1 LWPFPA
7 PGKAR
12 RIFPG
17 NFGLY
22 SELIKTKNDAPAGF
36 TKFSDKEGTEIM
48 PRHFVLSKDGRIA
61 TLTFNRPEKRNPLNE
76 ETLLELEGL
85 LHQVRDDPQVRVM
98 IFTGSGNTF
107 SAGADLS
114 QIRGIS
120 DEQERQR
127 VFAQY
132 RKRRGRLVGRVL
144 DVLVNLEPITI
155 AAINGYAVG
164 GGWALALGC
173 DFKIA
178 VDEAQFWFPEVDL
191 GVPLSAGS
199 TALLTAHVG
208 PTRAKEIIITC
219 RRYNAAELLAMG
231 LVNRVVKTGE
241 LHTAVNELAHNL
253 AAKNHA
259 AVMGS
264 KLIVNTVASGKAPVQ
279 PDLLLDRS

>member
-1 LWPFPA
+1 
-7 PGKAR
+7 
-12 RIFPG
+12 
-17 NFGLY
+17 
-22 SELIKTKNDAPAGF
+22 
-36 TKFSDKEGTEIM
+36 M
-48 PRHFVLSKDGRIA
+48 PKHFVLSKEGRIA

-76 ETLLELEGL
+76 EILLELEDM

-114 QIRGIS
+114 QTRGIN

-144 DVLVNLEPITI
+144 EVLVNLEPITI

-178 VDEAQFWFPEVDL
+178 VEEAQFWFPEVDL
-191 GVPLSAGS
+191 GVPLSAGA
-199 TALLTAHVG
+199 TALLAAHVG

-219 RRYNAAELLAMG
+219 RRYKAAELLTMG
-231 LVNRVVKTGE
+231 LLNRVVKKDE
-241 LHTAVNELAHNL
+241 LHPAVKELAQSL
-253 AAKNHA
+253 IAKNQT

-264 KLIVNTVASGKAPVQ
+264 KLIVNTITSGKAPMQ

>member
-1 LWPFPA
+1 
-7 PGKAR
+7 
-12 RIFPG
+12 
-17 NFGLY
+17 
-22 SELIKTKNDAPAGF
+22 
-36 TKFSDKEGTEIM
+36 M
-48 PRHFVLSKDGRIA
+48 PKHFVLSKDGRIA

-76 ETLLELEGL
+76 EILLELEEM
-85 LHQVRDDPQVRVM
+85 LHQVRDDSQVRVM

-114 QIRGIS
+114 QIRGIN
-120 DEQERQR
+120 DEQERQL

-178 VDEAQFWFPEVDL
+178 TEEAQFWFPEVDL

-199 TALLTAHVG
+199 TALLAAHVG

-219 RRYNAAELLAMG
+219 RRYSAAELLAMG
-231 LVNRVVKTGE
+231 LLNRVVKKDE
-241 LHTAVNELAHNL
+241 LHPVVNELAQSL
-253 AAKNHA
+253 IAKNQA

-264 KLIVNTVASGKAPVQ
+264 KLIVNTVTSGKAPVQ

>member
-1 LWPFPA
+1 
-7 PGKAR
+7 
-12 RIFPG
+12 
-17 NFGLY
+17 
-22 SELIKTKNDAPAGF
+22 
-36 TKFSDKEGTEIM
+36 M
-48 PRHFVLSKDGRIA
+48 PQHFVLSKEGPIA

-76 ETLLELEGL
+76 EILLELEGM
-85 LHQVRDDPQVRVM
+85 LHQVRDDPGVRVM
-98 IFTGSGNTF
+98 VFTGSGNTF

-120 DEQERQR
+120 NEQERQR
-127 VFAQY
+127 IFAEY

-144 DVLVNLEPITI
+144 DMLVNLEPVTI

-178 VDEAQFWFPEVDL
+178 VGEAQFWFPEVDL

-199 TALLTAHVG
+199 TALLAAHVG

-219 RRYNAAELLAMG
+219 RRYTAAELLAMG
-231 LVNRVVKTGE
+231 LLNRVVRNDQ
-241 LHTAVNELAHNL
+241 LQPVVNELARSL
-253 AAKNHA
+253 AAKNQA

-264 KLIVNTVASGKAPVQ
+264 KLIVNTVTSGKAPVQ
-279 PDLLLDRS
+279 SDLLLERS

>member
-1 LWPFPA
+1 
-7 PGKAR
+7 
-12 RIFPG
+12 
-17 NFGLY
+17 
-22 SELIKTKNDAPAGF
+22 
-36 TKFSDKEGTEIM
+36 M
-48 PRHFVLSKDGRIA
+48 PRHFVLSKEGRIA

-76 ETLLELEGL
+76 EILLELEEM
-85 LHQVRDDPQVRVM
+85 LHRVRDDPQVRAM
-98 IFTGSGNTF
+98 ILTGSGNTF

-114 QIRGIS
+114 QIRDVN

-127 VFAQY
+127 IFAQY

-164 GGWALALGC
+164 GGWALVLGC

-178 VDEAQFWFPEVDL
+178 VEEAQFWFPEVDL

-199 TALLTAHVG
+199 TALLAAHVG

-219 RRYNAAELLAMG
+219 RRYMAAELLAMG
-231 LVNRVVKTGE
+231 LLNRVVKKEE
-241 LHTAVNELAHNL
+241 LHQAVHELAESL
-253 AAKNHA
+253 IAKNQT

-264 KLIVNTVASGKAPVQ
+264 KLIVNAVTSGKAAVL
-279 PDLLLDRS
+279 PDLLLDRP

>member
-1 LWPFPA
+1 
-7 PGKAR
+7 
-12 RIFPG
+12 
-17 NFGLY
+17 
-22 SELIKTKNDAPAGF
+22 
-36 TKFSDKEGTEIM
+36 M
-48 PRHFVLSKDGRIA
+48 PQHFVLSKKGHIA

-76 ETLLELEGL
+76 EILLELEDM
-85 LHQVRDDPQVRVM
+85 LHGMRDDPEVRVM

-127 VFAQY
+127 IFAQY

-144 DVLVNLEPITI
+144 EVLVNLEPITI

-173 DFKIA
+173 DLKIA
-178 VDEAQFWFPEVDL
+178 VEEAQFWFPEVDL

-199 TALLTAHVG
+199 TALLAAHVG

-219 RRYNAAELLAMG
+219 RRYTAAELLAMG
-231 LVNRVVKTGE
+231 LLNRVVKKDE
-241 LHTAVNELAHNL
+241 LHPAVNELAQSL
-253 AAKNHA
+253 IAKNQT

-264 KLIVNTVASGKAPVQ
+264 KLIVNAVTSGKAPVQ
-279 PDLLLDRS
+279 NDLMLDRS

>member
-1 LWPFPA
+1 
-7 PGKAR
+7 
-12 RIFPG
+12 
-17 NFGLY
+17 
-22 SELIKTKNDAPAGF
+22 
-36 TKFSDKEGTEIM
+36 M
-48 PRHFVLSKDGRIA
+48 PTHFVLSKEGPIA

-76 ETLLELEGL
+76 EILLELEGL
-85 LHQVRDDPQVRVM
+85 LHQVRDDAGIRVM

-114 QIRGIS
+114 QTRGIE

-144 DVLVNLEPITI
+144 ETLVNLEPITI

-178 VDEAQFWFPEVDL
+178 VEEAQFWFPEVDL
-191 GVPLSAGS
+191 GVPLSTGA
-199 TALLTAHVG
+199 TALLSAHVG
-208 PTRAKEIIITC
+208 PTKAKEIIITC
-219 RRYNAAELLAMG
+219 QHYTAAELLSMG
-231 LVNRVVKTGE
+231 LLNRVVKKDRIFPV
-241 LHTAVNELAHNL
+241 VNELARSL
-253 AAKNHA
+253 VAKNQN

-264 KLIVNTVASGKAPVQ
+264 KHIVNAVTTGKAPVES
-279 PDLLLDRS
+279 DLLLERS

>member
-1 LWPFPA
+1 
-7 PGKAR
+7 
-12 RIFPG
+12 
-17 NFGLY
+17 
-22 SELIKTKNDAPAGF
+22 
-36 TKFSDKEGTEIM
+36 M
-48 PRHFVLSKDGRIA
+48 PQHFVLSKKGHIA

-76 ETLLELEGL
+76 EILLELEDM
-85 LHQVRDDPQVRVM
+85 LHGMRDDPEVRVM

-127 VFAQY
+127 IFAQY

-144 DVLVNLEPITI
+144 EVLVNLEPITI

-173 DFKIA
+173 DLKIA
-178 VDEAQFWFPEVDL
+178 VEEAQFWFPEVDL

-199 TALLTAHVG
+199 TALLAAHVG

-219 RRYNAAELLAMG
+219 RRYTAAELLAMG
-231 LVNRVVKTGE
+231 LLNRVVKKDE
-241 LHTAVNELAHNL
+241 LHPAVNELAQSL
-253 AAKNHA
+253 IAKNQT

-264 KLIVNTVASGKAPVQ
+264 KLIVNSVTSGKDPVQ
-279 PDLLLDRS
+279 NDLLLDRS

>member
-1 LWPFPA
+1 
-7 PGKAR
+7 
-12 RIFPG
+12 
-17 NFGLY
+17 
-22 SELIKTKNDAPAGF
+22 
-36 TKFSDKEGTEIM
+36 M
-48 PRHFVLSKDGRIA
+48 PQHFVLNKQGPIA

-76 ETLLELEGL
+76 EILLELEDM
-85 LHQVRDDPQVRVM
+85 LHHVRDDAQVRVM
-98 IFTGSGNTF
+98 ILTGSGNTF

-127 VFAQY
+127 IFAQQ

-164 GGWALALGC
+164 GGWALVLGC

-178 VDEAQFWFPEVDL
+178 VEDAQFWFPEVDL
-191 GVPLSAGS
+191 GVPLSAGA

-219 RRYNAAELLAMG
+219 RRYAAAELLAMG
-231 LVNRVVKTGE
+231 LLNRVVKKAE
-241 LHTAVNELAHNL
+241 LLPVVDELARSL
-253 AAKNHA
+253 VAKNQS

-264 KLIVNTVASGKAPVQ
+264 KLILNAITTGNAPVE
-279 PDLLLDRS
+279 PDLLLQRS

>member
-1 LWPFPA
+1 
-7 PGKAR
+7 
-12 RIFPG
+12 
-17 NFGLY
+17 
-22 SELIKTKNDAPAGF
+22 
-36 TKFSDKEGTEIM
+36 M
-48 PRHFVLSKDGRIA
+48 PQHFVLSKDGRIA

-76 ETLLELEGL
+76 EILLELEDM
-85 LHQVRDDPQVRVM
+85 LHQVRDDPHVRVM

-127 VFAQY
+127 IFAQY

-164 GGWALALGC
+164 GGWALVLGC
-173 DFKIA
+173 DLKIA
-178 VDEAQFWFPEVDL
+178 VEEAQFWFPEVDL

-199 TALLTAHVG
+199 TALLAAHVG
-208 PTRAKEIIITC
+208 PTRAKEIVITC

-231 LVNRVVKTGE
+231 LLNRVVKKAE
-241 LHTAVNELAHNL
+241 LHPTVNELAQSL
-253 AAKNHA
+253 IAKNQA

-264 KLIVNTVASGKAPVQ
+264 KLIINTVTSGKAPVQ

>member
-1 LWPFPA
+1 MPD
-7 PGKAR
+7 
-12 RIFPG
+12 
-17 NFGLY
+17 NFLL
-22 SELIKTKNDAPAGF
+22 S
-36 TKFSDKEGTEIM
+36 KEG
-48 PRHFVLSKDGRIA
+48 PIA

-76 ETLLELEGL
+76 EILLELERM
-85 LHQVRDDPQVRVM
+85 LHQVRDDSQVRVM

-127 VFAQY
+127 IFAQY

-164 GGWALALGC
+164 GGWALVLGC
-173 DFKIA
+173 DLKVA
-178 VDEAQFWFPEVDL
+178 VEEAQFWFPEVDL

-199 TALLTAHVG
+199 TALLAAHVG

-219 RRYNAAELLAMG
+219 RHYTAAELLGIG
-231 LVNRVVKTGE
+231 LLNRVVKKDQ
-241 LHTAVNELAHNL
+241 LYAVVNELAHSL
-253 AAKNHA
+253 VVKNQA

-264 KLIVNTVASGKAPVQ
+264 KLIVNAITSGKAPVQ

>member
-1 LWPFPA
+1 MAKHF
-7 PGKAR
+7 
-12 RIFPG
+12 
-17 NFGLY
+17 N
-22 SELIKTKNDAPAGF
+22 LIK
-36 TKFSDKEGTEIM
+36 EG
-48 PRHFVLSKDGRIA
+48 PVA

-76 ETLLELEGL
+76 EILLELENM
-85 LHQVRDDPQVRVM
+85 LHQVRDDSQVRVM
-98 IFTGSGNTF
+98 ILTGSGNTF

-127 VFAQY
+127 IFAQY
-132 RKRRGRLVGRVL
+132 RQRRGRLVGRVL

-178 VDEAQFWFPEVDL
+178 VEEAQFWFPEVDL

-199 TALLTAHVG
+199 TALFAAHVG

-219 RRYNAAELLAMG
+219 RRYTAAELLDMG
-231 LVNRVVKTGE
+231 LLNRVVKNE
-241 LHTAVNELAHNL
+241 QLQVAVNELARSL
-253 AAKNHA
+253 ASKNQA

-264 KLIVNTVASGKAPVQ
+264 KLIVNV
-279 PDLLLDRS
+279 